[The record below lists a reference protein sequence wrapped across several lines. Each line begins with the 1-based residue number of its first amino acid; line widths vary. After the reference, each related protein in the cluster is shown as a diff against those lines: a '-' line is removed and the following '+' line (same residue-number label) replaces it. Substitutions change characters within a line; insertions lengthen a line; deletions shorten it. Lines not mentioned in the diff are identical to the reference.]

1 MLSKLIDYIR
11 DRPRVRI
18 QNKLLRKVMRTIKI
32 LNAFFVEVAKLA
44 IVLFTI
50 SAFFGGIYGVIKYIF
65 L

>member
-1 MLSKLIDYIR
+1 
-11 DRPRVRI
+11 
-18 QNKLLRKVMRTIKI
+18 MRTIKI

-50 SAFFGGIYGVIKYIF
+50 SAFLGGIYGVIKYIF